1 MRKRGCLILAIAPL
15 AVLAINLG
23 LTLYTLPAMF
33 TLPGGTRPGLE
44 LLTLSQ
50 ATLQLM
56 ETGKTGWDLVESARA
71 LVAERMQYS
80 RRNSF
85 DSDAKAFERGYG
97 YCTQQAYALV
107 DLLTRLGFE
116 ARAVYAFR
124 NRFPEGEIAGHTWVS
139 VSLDR
144 ETRFIDMMFYDAKSG
159 EITFQP
165 ISKIHNHTPLFKFL
179 TRSGDAALNAYRF
192 YQTGKD
198 M

>member
-1 MRKRGCLILAIAPL
+1 MRTWMKILTLIFI

-23 LTLYTLPAMF
+23 FTLYALPAMF
-33 TLPGGTRPGLE
+33 RLPGGMRPGLE
-44 LLTLSQ
+44 PLTLSQ

-56 ETGKTGWDLVESARA
+56 ETGKTGWDLAEATRT
-71 LVAERMQYS
+71 LVAERMQYC

-124 NRFPEGEIAGHTWVS
+124 NRFPEGQIAGHTWVS
-139 VSLDR
+139 VSLSG
-144 ETRFIDMMFYDAKSG
+144 ETRFIDIIFYDVESG

-165 ISKIHNHTPLFKFL
+165 ISKVYNHTPLFKIL
-179 TRSGDAALNAYRF
+179 TRCGDAALNAHRYYR
-192 YQTGKD
+192 TGKD

>member
-1 MRKRGCLILAIAPL
+1 MRKRWLLILAIAPFV
-15 AVLAINLG
+15 VLATNLG
-23 LTLYTLPAMF
+23 LALYALPAMF

-44 LLTLSQ
+44 PLTLSQ
-50 ATLQLM
+50 ATQQLM
-56 ETGKTGWDLVESARA
+56 ETGKTGWDRVEATRA

-124 NRFPEGEIAGHTWVS
+124 NRFPEGQIGGHTWVS
-139 VSLDR
+139 VSLNG
-144 ETRFIDMMFYDAKSG
+144 ETRFIDIVFYDAESG

-165 ISKIHNHTPLFKFL
+165 ISKIYNHTPLFKIL
-179 TRSGDAALNAYRF
+179 TRSGDAALNAHRYYR
-192 YQTGKD
+192 TGED